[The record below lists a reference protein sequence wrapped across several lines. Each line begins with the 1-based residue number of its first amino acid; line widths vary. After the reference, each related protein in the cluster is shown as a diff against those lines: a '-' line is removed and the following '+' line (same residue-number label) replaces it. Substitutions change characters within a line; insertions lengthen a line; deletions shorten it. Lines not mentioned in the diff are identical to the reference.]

1 MEFKQ
6 VVGLRRSIRYYVPYR
21 PVERAKVQT
30 VLEAAR
36 LCSQAIN
43 QPWARAIVVYRDE
56 MREEDREALK
66 VPTTTA
72 QLDMAPV
79 WIFWYGDP
87 SAPQTAQKSLKQL
100 VDIGALNP
108 SHGWSHSYV
117 DDVIWPQVLQPI
129 AGDQATLLAVTCC
142 EAGLA
147 ICQAMLTA
155 VDEGL
160 GTQITAFNSAKA
172 KEILKPADHL
182 IPLWVQLLGY
192 SAEDR
197 EGGGMRPRTPFEEL
211 YFEGQ
216 YGHPFERDDAVVAKL
231 KNEGMIMPE
240 APYKWRRDEVL
251 ALARQFGLPE

>member
-6 VVGLRRSIRYYVPYR
+6 VVGLRRSIRYYQPYR
-21 PVERAKVQT
+21 PVEREKIQT
-30 VLEAAR
+30 ILEAAR
-36 LCSQAIN
+36 LCSQAVN
-43 QPWARAIVVYRDE
+43 SNWAKAIVVNRDD

-79 WIFWYGDP
+79 WIFWYGDM
-87 SAPQTAQKSLKQL
+87 SAPQAGKKTLRSL
-100 VDIGALNP
+100 VDVGALNP
-108 SHGWSHSYV
+108 SHGWSHSYI

-129 AGDQATLLAVTCC
+129 AGDQATLLAVTAV
-142 EAGLA
+142 EAGIA
-147 ICQAMLTA
+147 ICQALLTA

-172 KEILKPADHL
+172 KEILNPPDHL
-182 IPLWVQLLGY
+182 IPLWVQLVGY

-197 EGGGMRPRTPFEEL
+197 EGGGVRPRQPFEEI
-211 YFEGQ
+211 YFEGK
-216 YGHPFERDDAVVAKL
+216 YGHPFERDDAVVDKL
-231 KNEGMIMPE
+231 KKDGMIMPE
-240 APYKWRRDEVL
+240 APYKWRHDEVL

>member
-6 VVGLRRSIRYYVPYR
+6 VIGLRRSIRYYQPYR

-43 QPWARAIVVYRDE
+43 SAWARAIVVYRDE
-56 MREEDREALK
+56 MDEADREALK

-87 SAPQTAQKSLKQL
+87 SAPSVAQKNLKKL
-100 VDIGALNP
+100 VDVGALNP

-129 AGDQATLLAVTCC
+129 AGDPTTLVAVTCV

-197 EGGGMRPRTPFEEL
+197 EAGGVRPRQPFEEL
-211 YFEGQ
+211 YFEGR
-216 YGHPFERDDAVVAKL
+216 YGVPFERDDAVVDKL
-231 KNEGMIMPE
+231 KKDGMIMAE
-240 APYKWRRDEVL
+240 APYKWRRDEVM